1 MTLIASSHAQPCK
14 PTLFARAKAWLAARP
29 TRRQRQTTVDLRF
42 ASENLQRDLGI
53 DRLTFT
59 ERRW

>member
-1 MTLIASSHAQPCK
+1 MTLIASSHAEKYK
-14 PTLFARAKAWLAARP
+14 PTVFARIGAWLDARP
-29 TRRQRQTTVDLRF
+29 TRRQRRATVDLRF

-53 DRLTFT
+53 DRLTLT

>member
-14 PTLFARAKAWLAARP
+14 PTVLARIGAWLAARP